1 MKWQI
6 RNERAED
13 AAAIEKLVIATFGAG
28 RFAKTAYRL
37 REGVMPIAELS
48 FVAVDDNDGTLLGSV
63 QFCNIDI
70 GGTPSL
76 LLGPLAVQP
85 ELRGKG
91 IGITLMRRGIEEARA
106 LGHESVI
113 LVGDEPYYAKVGFS
127 RLPPRRLIMPGPVDP
142 TRLLGLSLKP
152 GALLNLS
159 GEVRRAHIDIPVSAQ
174 ATPLP

>member
-1 MKWQI
+1 MKWLI

-13 AAAIEKLVIATFGAG
+13 APEIEKLVIASFGAG

-37 REGVMPIAELS
+37 REGVMPVPELS
-48 FVAVDDNDGTLLGSV
+48 FVAMDENDGTLLGAV
-63 QFCNIDI
+63 QFSNVDI

-85 ELRGKG
+85 DLRGKG
-91 IGITLMRRGIEEARA
+91 IGVSLMRKGIEEARA

-113 LVGDEPYYAKVGFS
+113 LVGDEPYYAKVGFARMPPG
-127 RLPPRRLIMPGPVDP
+127 RLVMPGPVDP
-142 TRLLGLSLKP
+142 ARVLGLSLKP

-159 GEVRRAHIDIPVSAQ
+159 GPVRRAHIDIPVSAQ
-174 ATPLP
+174 ATALP